1 MRKKNLVR
9 PHIFYTLWL
18 KFSVSR
24 NIFLFIVMNIF
35 LCFKNYYFLV
45 SSCILSFI
53 FMTVLKRNE
62 LSSKQKPCFLFLS
75 LVVAWLVFKQ
85 SSFYR
90 HIQKEISSCLF
101 LFLFSF
107 LEPHKLTC
115 KLTSPH
121 SILSGKFYKL
131 LYVLDHHLLDL
142 KKNCCCKLEHFFFIE
157 CIDFFFLQ
165 SK

>member
-18 KFSVSR
+18 KFRDSR

-35 LCFKNYYFLV
+35 LRFKNAYFLV

-62 LSSKQKPCFLFLS
+62 LSSKQKPCFLFLF
-75 LVVAWLVFKQ
+75 LVAWLVFKQ

-121 SILSGKFYKL
+121 SILSGKFCKL

-142 KKNCCCKLEHFFFIE
+142 KKKYCCCKLEHFF
-157 CIDFFFLQ
+157 L
-165 SK
+165 